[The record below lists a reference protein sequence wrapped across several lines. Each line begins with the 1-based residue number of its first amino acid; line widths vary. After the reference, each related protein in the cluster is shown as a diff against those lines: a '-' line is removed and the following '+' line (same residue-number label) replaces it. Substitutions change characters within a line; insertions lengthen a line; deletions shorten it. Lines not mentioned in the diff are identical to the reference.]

1 MARRLAKQGDGTV
14 DGDLLQAL
22 VGQAQLMATELLVN
36 VVAHYL
42 QRLAG
47 AEGGQQAL
55 ERMLV
60 QQLLAEQLGE
70 AGADRH
76 LASRNAHPH
85 SGFAVDGEPKV
96 GEPLPH
102 LRHVPLQ
109 SRPAEIPGVR
119 QLVEFDPPVPP
130 SAARPEVQHPLAAG
144 VRGRGLSCPWAA
156 SSASNSP

>member
-1 MARRLAKQGDGTV
+1 MSRATTAR

-76 LASRNAHPH
+76 LVSRNAHPH
-85 SGFAVDGEPKV
+85 SGFAVDGKPEV

-109 SRPAEIPGVR
+109 SRPA
-119 QLVEFDPPVPP
+119 
-130 SAARPEVQHPLAAG
+130 
-144 VRGRGLSCPWAA
+144 
-156 SSASNSP
+156 

>member
-1 MARRLAKQGDGTV
+1 
-14 DGDLLQAL
+14 
-22 VGQAQLMATELLVN
+22 MATELLVN

-85 SGFAVDGEPKV
+85 PGFAVDGEPEV

-109 SRPAEIPGVR
+109 SRPAQIPGVR
-119 QLVEFDPPVPP
+119 QLVELDPLF
-130 SAARPEVQHPLAAG
+130 RRQQQDLEVQHPLAAG
-144 VRGRGLSCPWAA
+144 ARQGALLPLGG
-156 SSASNSP
+156 